1 MHQHLQSI
9 IERDIRDV
17 AQVKDGADLLGLMT
31 LLAER
36 TATLLNVSEL
46 ATSLG
51 RVRQTVE
58 NHLAILEKLFLIRRL
73 PAWGIITRP
82 NGR

>member
-51 RVRQTVE
+51 RARQTAE